1 MKKMLLSII
10 IPILLLAILFFI
22 FPDSHYIDYYLHYIN
37 TASDPL
43 FDWIVIMMGGIS
55 VNDVS
60 MMLIATLLIIYS
72 FALFGKDEDRKT
84 NVKLK
89 HVVYGILGTAIIMRI
104 IYLCLFAINN
114 STCDEYKTINTQ
126 ITDISDNKITVIV
139 DSIPLSKSINSDDA
153 KQAFIGDKININVAK
168 GSLGYYCLGDE
179 YKIIKSAT
187 KTTENIVDKTK
198 EADSKAK
205 SINSINETKPAE
217 ETKPIAEAKPAE
229 EAKSNSQ
236 AKPAPKRYSKEE
248 RAQNEV
254 RVANETEKYNAILDS
269 IDRYEQMLESPLS
282 GKKEIEIRKKVD
294 KLKER
299 LDNVSDKQL
308 LKRLMRNRKAQKEE
322 SYDWYERNEQNF
334 GLILTLIIL
343 FDLCVVGGIYFFVY
357 KHYHKSIDYRL
368 LILAF
373 VGIIFG
379 MRDINDSNITH
390 RKIIKSTIIDK
401 NKNYSSK
408 KLFYRSYSSHRSYSY
423 WVKTKYKGEYISK
436 RVSEETYNF
445 TAKGD
450 TLELEM
456 RGGILGL
463 NLQSDYYRVI
473 PANTRRDYIDN
484 KKESNK
490 YGTDNYSPE
499 SNIAEYNNEKL
510 FWNKIAE
517 QIEQNRKIEGT
528 LSLLLVVDNTAD
540 KHIKKLDI
548 YRCPKGLDKQII
560 YDFINKSK
568 EVKSFTNGTYLMV
581 VHIIKGYIQEKSLKK
596 IETKEDFES
605 LIFEFL
611 YNKMPTVNGLR
622 GSAFIDITVKADG
635 TPEAVV
641 TQSLNPK
648 VDNVALEF
656 VKSIPWEPKQNES
669 KYRLTIM
676 YAKGKLW
683 QVKVW
688 NMD

>member
-22 FPDSHYIDYYLHYIN
+22 FPDSHYLDYYLHYIN

-43 FDWIVIMMGGIS
+43 FDWFVIMMGGIS
-55 VNDVS
+55 ANDIS
-60 MMLIATLLIIYS
+60 MLLIATLLIIYC
-72 FALFGKDEDRKT
+72 FILFDKDEDRNT

-104 IYLCLFAINN
+104 IYLCLFAINI

-153 KQAFIGDKININVAK
+153 KQAFIGDKIVINVGK

-198 EADSKAK
+198 EAVR
-205 SINSINETKPAE
+205 E
-217 ETKPIAEAKPAE
+217 
-229 EAKSNSQ
+229 

-248 RAQNEV
+248 RAQNEI
-254 RVANETEKYNAILDS
+254 RVAKETEKYNAILDS

-294 KLKER
+294 NLKER

-322 SYDWYERNEQNF
+322 SYDWYERNEQNC
-334 GLILTLIIL
+334 GLIWTLIIL

-357 KHYHKSIDYRL
+357 KHYHISIDFRL
-368 LILAF
+368 LIVAF
-373 VGIIFG
+373 AGIIIG
-379 MRDINDSNITH
+379 MRVINDSNITH

-401 NKNYSSK
+401 DKNYTRK
-408 KLFYRSYSSHRSYSY
+408 KSLRKRHSYSY
-423 WVKTKYKGEYISK
+423 WVNTKYKGIYISK

-450 TLELEM
+450 TIELELQ
-456 RGGILGL
+456 GGILGL
-463 NLQSDYYRVI
+463 NLQSDNYRVI

-499 SNIAEYNNEKL
+499 SNIAEYTNEKL

-517 QIEQNRKIEGT
+517 LIEQNRKIEGT

-605 LIFEFL
+605 IIFEFL

-688 NMD
+688 NMDDK

>member
-1 MKKMLLSII
+1 MKKKSISII
-10 IPILLLAILFFI
+10 IPAILLAILFFI
-22 FPDSHYIDYYLHYIN
+22 FPDSHYLDYYLHYIN
-37 TASDPL
+37 TANDPL
-43 FDWIVIMMGGIS
+43 FDWFVIMMGGIS
-55 VNDVS
+55 ANDIS
-60 MMLIATLLIIYS
+60 MMLIATLLIIYC
-72 FALFGKDEDRKT
+72 FILFEKDEDRNT

-104 IYLCLFAINN
+104 IYLCLFAINI

-153 KQAFIGDKININVAK
+153 KQAFIGDKIVINVGK
-168 GSLGYYCLGDE
+168 GSLGYYCLGNE

-198 EADSKAK
+198 EPV
-205 SINSINETKPAE
+205 N
-217 ETKPIAEAKPAE
+217 EAKPARE
-229 EAKSNSQ
+229 VKPVSEAKPANEAKPASE

-269 IDRYEQMLESPLS
+269 IDRYEQMLENPLS

-357 KHYHKSIDYRL
+357 KHYHISIDFRL

-379 MRDINDSNITH
+379 IRAINDSNITH

-401 NKNYSSK
+401 DKNYGK
-408 KLFYRSYSSHRSYSY
+408 NRSYSY

-450 TLELEM
+450 TLEFELQ
-456 RGGILGL
+456 GGILGL
-463 NLQSDYYRVI
+463 NLQSDNYRVI
-473 PANTRRDYIDN
+473 PANIRRDYINNN
-484 KKESNK
+484 KKERKK
-490 YGTDNYSPE
+490 YGTDNYSPKSPE
-499 SNIAEYNNEKL
+499 SNIAEYTNEKL

-581 VHIIKGYIQEKSLKK
+581 VDIIKGYLQEKSLRK

-605 LIFEFL
+605 IIFEFL

-676 YAKGKLW
+676 YAKGNLW

>member
-10 IPILLLAILFFI
+10 IPVLLLAILFFI
-22 FPDSHYIDYYLHYIN
+22 FPNSHYLDYYLHYIN

-43 FDWIVIMMGGIS
+43 FDWFVIMMGGIS
-55 VNDVS
+55 ANDIS
-60 MMLIATLLIIYS
+60 MLLIATLLIIYC
-72 FALFGKDEDRKT
+72 FILFEKDEDRNT

-153 KQAFIGDKININVAK
+153 KQAFIGDKIVINVGK

-187 KTTENIVDKTK
+187 KTTDNIVDKTK

-205 SINSINETKPAE
+205 SVNDTKPAE
-217 ETKPIAEAKPAE
+217 KVTPIAEAKPAE
-229 EAKSNSQ
+229 EAKSDSQ

-248 RAQNEV
+248 RAQNEI
-254 RVANETEKYNAILDS
+254 RVANETKKYNAILDS
-269 IDRYEQMLESPLS
+269 IDRYEQMLENPLS

-322 SYDWYERNEQNF
+322 SYDWYERNEQNC
-334 GLILTLIIL
+334 GLIWTLIIL

-357 KHYHKSIDYRL
+357 KHYHISIDIRL
-368 LILAF
+368 FVLAFGGIIYGILAF
-373 VGIIFG
+373 
-379 MRDINDSNITH
+379 NYSNITH

-401 NKNYSSK
+401 NKNYSK
-408 KLFYRSYSSHRSYSY
+408 KKGYSY

-450 TLELEM
+450 TIELEM
-456 RGGILGL
+456 QGGILGL
-463 NLQSDYYRVI
+463 NLQSDNYRVI
-473 PANTRRDYIDN
+473 PANIRRDYINNN
-484 KKESNK
+484 KKERNK

-499 SNIAEYNNEKL
+499 SPESNIAEYTNEKL

-581 VHIIKGYIQEKSLKK
+581 VHIIKGYIHENSLKK

-605 LIFEFL
+605 IIFEFL

-688 NMD
+688 NMDDK

>member
-1 MKKMLLSII
+1 MTKQNISII
-10 IPILLLAILFFI
+10 IPALLLAVLLFV

-43 FDWIVIMMGGIS
+43 FDWFVIMMGGIS
-55 VNDVS
+55 ANDIS
-60 MMLIATLLIIYS
+60 MLLIATLLIIYC
-72 FALFGKDEDRKT
+72 FILFEKDEDRNT

-114 STCDEYKTINTQ
+114 STCDEYKTINTH
-126 ITDISDNKITVIV
+126 IADISDNKITVIV

-153 KQAFIGDKININVAK
+153 KQAFIGDKIVINVGK

-187 KTTENIVDKTK
+187 KTTENIGDKTK

-217 ETKPIAEAKPAE
+217 ETKPIAEAKPAD

-269 IDRYEQMLESPLS
+269 IDRYEQMLENPLS
-282 GKKEIEIRKKVD
+282 EKKEIEIRKKID
-294 KLKER
+294 NLKKR

-322 SYDWYERNEQNF
+322 SYDWYERNEQNC
-334 GLILTLIIL
+334 GSICTLIIL
-343 FDLCVVGGIYFFVY
+343 FALCVVGGIYFFVY
-357 KHYHKSIDYRL
+357 KHYHKSIDFRL

-373 VGIIFG
+373 LGITYGI
-379 MRDINDSNITH
+379 RAINDSNITH

-401 NKNYSSK
+401 NKDYSK
-408 KLFYRSYSSHRSYSY
+408 KKGYSY

-456 RGGILGL
+456 QGGILGL

-473 PANTRRDYIDN
+473 PANIRRDYIDN

-499 SNIAEYNNEKL
+499 SNIAEYTNEKL

-528 LSLLLVVDNTAD
+528 LSLLLVVNNTAD

-581 VHIIKGYIQEKSLKK
+581 VHIIKGYIQENSLKK

-676 YAKGKLW
+676 YAKGNLW

>member
-22 FPDSHYIDYYLHYIN
+22 FPDSHYLDYYLHYIS

-43 FDWIVIMMGGIS
+43 FDWFVIMMGGIS
-55 VNDVS
+55 VNDIS
-60 MMLIATLLIIYS
+60 MLLIATLLIIYC
-72 FALFGKDEDRKT
+72 FILFEKDEDRNT

-139 DSIPLSKSINSDDA
+139 DSIPLSKSIDIAEHSVA
-153 KQAFIGDKININVAK
+153 VGDSIEIAVGK
-168 GSLGYYCLGDE
+168 GCLGFYCFGKE
-179 YKIIKSAT
+179 YRIGKSAHKVAE
-187 KTTENIVDKTK
+187 KTVTKTK
-198 EADSKAK
+198 ESVR
-205 SINSINETKPAE
+205 
-217 ETKPIAEAKPAE
+217 EAKPAS
-229 EAKSNSQ
+229 EAKPVREAKPASE

-294 KLKER
+294 NLKER

-322 SYDWYERNEQNF
+322 SYDWYERNEQNC
-334 GLILTLIIL
+334 GLIWTLIIL

-357 KHYHKSIDYRL
+357 KHYHISIDIRL
-368 LILAF
+368 FVLAFGGIIYGILAF
-373 VGIIFG
+373 
-379 MRDINDSNITH
+379 NDSNITH

-401 NKNYSSK
+401 DEHYGK
-408 KLFYRSYSSHRSYSY
+408 KSGYSY
-423 WVKTKYKGEYISK
+423 WVNTKYKGEYISK
-436 RVSEETYNF
+436 RVSKETYNF

-450 TLELEM
+450 TIELELQ
-456 RGGILGL
+456 GGILGL
-463 NLQSDYYRVI
+463 NLQSDNYRVI

-490 YGTDNYSPE
+490 YGTDNYSPKSPE
-499 SNIAEYNNEKL
+499 SNIAEYTNEKL

-548 YRCPKGLDKQII
+548 YRCPKGLDKQFI

-581 VHIIKGYIQEKSLKK
+581 VDITKGYLQEKSLKK

-688 NMD
+688 NMDDK

>member
-1 MKKMLLSII
+1 MKKKSISII
-10 IPILLLAILFFI
+10 IPAILLAVLFFI
-22 FPDSHYIDYYLHYIN
+22 FPDSHYLDYYLHYIN
-37 TASDPL
+37 TANDPL
-43 FDWIVIMMGGIS
+43 FDWFVIMMGGIS
-55 VNDVS
+55 ANDIS
-60 MMLIATLLIIYS
+60 MLLIATLLIIYC
-72 FALFGKDEDRKT
+72 FILFEKDEDRNT

-114 STCDEYKTINTQ
+114 STCDEYKTRNTQ

-153 KQAFIGDKININVAK
+153 KQAFIGDKIVINVGK

-217 ETKPIAEAKPAE
+217 ETKPIAEAKPAD
-229 EAKSNSQ
+229 EAKSDSQ

-269 IDRYEQMLESPLS
+269 IDRYEQMLENPLS

-322 SYDWYERNEQNF
+322 SYDWYERNEQNS
-334 GLILTLIIL
+334 GLIWTLIIL

-357 KHYHKSIDYRL
+357 KHYHISIDIRL
-368 LILAF
+368 LILPF
-373 VGIIFG
+373 GGIIFG
-379 MRDINDSNITH
+379 IRAINDSNITH

-401 NKNYSSK
+401 DEHYGKN
-408 KLFYRSYSSHRSYSY
+408 RSYSY

-436 RVSEETYNF
+436 RVSKETYNF

-450 TLELEM
+450 TIEFELQ
-456 RGGILGL
+456 GGILGL
-463 NLQSDYYRVI
+463 NLQSDNYRVI
-473 PANTRRDYIDN
+473 PANIRRDYINNN
-484 KKESNK
+484 KKERNK
-490 YGTDNYSPE
+490 YGTDNYSPKSPE
-499 SNIAEYNNEKL
+499 SNIAEYTNEKL

-548 YRCPKGLDKQII
+548 YRCPKGLDKQLI

-581 VHIIKGYIQEKSLKK
+581 VHIIKGYIHENSLKK

-605 LIFEFL
+605 IIFEFL

-676 YAKGKLW
+676 YAKGNLW

>member
-1 MKKMLLSII
+1 
-10 IPILLLAILFFI
+10 
-22 FPDSHYIDYYLHYIN
+22 
-37 TASDPL
+37 
-43 FDWIVIMMGGIS
+43 
-55 VNDVS
+55 
-60 MMLIATLLIIYS
+60 
-72 FALFGKDEDRKT
+72 
-84 NVKLK
+84 
-89 HVVYGILGTAIIMRI
+89 
-104 IYLCLFAINN
+104 
-114 STCDEYKTINTQ
+114 
-126 ITDISDNKITVIV
+126 
-139 DSIPLSKSINSDDA
+139 
-153 KQAFIGDKININVAK
+153 
-168 GSLGYYCLGDE
+168 
-179 YKIIKSAT
+179 
-187 KTTENIVDKTK
+187 
-198 EADSKAK
+198 
-205 SINSINETKPAE
+205 
-217 ETKPIAEAKPAE
+217 
-229 EAKSNSQ
+229 
-236 AKPAPKRYSKEE
+236 
-248 RAQNEV
+248 
-254 RVANETEKYNAILDS
+254 
-269 IDRYEQMLESPLS
+269 MLENPLS
-282 GKKEIEIRKKVD
+282 GKKEIEIRKKVNN
-294 KLKER
+294 LKER

-334 GLILTLIIL
+334 GLIWTLIIL

-357 KHYHKSIDYRL
+357 KHYHISIDFRL
-368 LILAF
+368 LILPF

-379 MRDINDSNITH
+379 MRAINDSNITH

-401 NKNYSSK
+401 DEHYGK
-408 KLFYRSYSSHRSYSY
+408 KSGSRY

-436 RVSEETYNF
+436 RVSKETYNF

-450 TLELEM
+450 TIEFELQ
-456 RGGILGL
+456 GGILGL
-463 NLQSDYYRVI
+463 NLQSDNYRVI
-473 PANTRRDYIDN
+473 PANIRRDYINNN
-484 KKESNK
+484 KKERNK
-490 YGTDNYSPE
+490 YGTDNYSPKSPE
-499 SNIAEYNNEKL
+499 SNIAEYTNEKL

-581 VHIIKGYIQEKSLKK
+581 VHIIKGYIHENSLKK

-605 LIFEFL
+605 IIFEFL

-688 NMD
+688 NMDDK

>member
-22 FPDSHYIDYYLHYIN
+22 FPDSHYLDYYLHYIN

-43 FDWIVIMMGGIS
+43 FDWFVIMMGGIS
-55 VNDVS
+55 VNDIS
-60 MMLIATLLIIYS
+60 MVLIVTLLIIYCFVLS
-72 FALFGKDEDRKT
+72 EKDKDKDRNT
-84 NVKLK
+84 NIGLK
-89 HVVYGILGTAIIMRI
+89 HIIYGILGSALLIRI
-104 IYLCLFAINN
+104 IYFCLFIVNG
-114 STCDEYKTINTQ
+114 STCSEYKTIKAAINE
-126 ITDISDNKITVIV
+126 INGSKITIVV
-139 DSIPLSKSINSDDA
+139 DSIPLCKSIDIEQHYVA
-153 KQAFIGDKININVAK
+153 VGDTIEIAVGK
-168 GSLGYYCLGDE
+168 GCLGFYCLGKE
-179 YKIIKSAT
+179 YKINKSALT
-187 KTTENIVDKTK
+187 TTENIVNKTK

-217 ETKPIAEAKPAE
+217 ETKPIAEAKPAD

-379 MRDINDSNITH
+379 IRAINDSNITH

-401 NKNYSSK
+401 NKDYSK
-408 KLFYRSYSSHRSYSY
+408 KKGYSY

-456 RGGILGL
+456 QGGILGL
-463 NLQSDYYRVI
+463 NLQSDNYRVI

-676 YAKGKLW
+676 YAKGNLW

>member
-22 FPDSHYIDYYLHYIN
+22 FPDSHYLDYYLHYIN

-43 FDWIVIMMGGIS
+43 FDWFVIMMGGIS
-55 VNDVS
+55 ANDIS
-60 MMLIATLLIIYS
+60 MMLIATLLIIYC
-72 FALFGKDEDRKT
+72 FILFEKDEDRNT

-114 STCDEYKTINTQ
+114 STCDEYKTIKAP
-126 ITDISDNKITVIV
+126 ITEISGSKITVVI
-139 DSIPLSKSINSDDA
+139 DSIPLSKSIDIAQHSVA
-153 KQAFIGDKININVAK
+153 VGDSIEIAVGK
-168 GSLGYYCLGDE
+168 GCLGFYCFGKE
-179 YKIIKSAT
+179 YRIGKSAHKAAE
-187 KTTENIVDKTK
+187 KTVTKTK
-198 EADSKAK
+198 ESV
-205 SINSINETKPAE
+205 S
-217 ETKPIAEAKPAE
+217 
-229 EAKSNSQ
+229 EAKSVSEVKPVSE

-248 RAQNEV
+248 RAQNEI
-254 RVANETEKYNAILDS
+254 RVAKETEKYNAILDS
-269 IDRYEQMLESPLS
+269 IEKYKQILDGPLS
-282 GKKEIEIRKKVD
+282 AQDMVVAKESLD
-294 KLKER
+294 KFNNQ

-308 LKRLMRNRKAQKEE
+308 LKRIMRKREAQKEE
-322 SYDWYERNEQNF
+322 SYDWYERNEQNS
-334 GLILTLIIL
+334 GLYWTLIIL
-343 FDLCVVGGIYFFVY
+343 IDLCIVAGIYFLVY
-357 KHYHKSIDYRL
+357 KYFGKL
-368 LILAF
+368 
-373 VGIIFG
+373 VGIKFSPVLFFIILFIITT
-379 MRDINDSNITH
+379 INRQNITN
-390 RKIIKSTIIDK
+390 RKIIKSVITNKGFDIITK
-401 NKNYSSK
+401 GQRKGQK
-408 KLFYRSYSSHRSYSY
+408 EY
-423 WVKTKYKGEYISK
+423 WVRTKYRDGY
-436 RVSEETYNF
+436 VS
-445 TAKGD
+445 
-450 TLELEM
+450 
-456 RGGILGL
+456 
-463 NLQSDYYRVI
+463 
-473 PANTRRDYIDN
+473 
-484 KKESNK
+484 KKESEYIYENSTI
-490 YGTDNYSPE
+490 GDTIE
-499 SNIAEYNNEKL
+499 EEVLEGFFRINIANGYRIIPSNVRRDRRPTNNKKKSSNSEVDSNSSNSDIAKYDNETL
-510 FWNKIAE
+510 FWNKFEE
-517 QIEQNRKIEGT
+517 QIKKYKNTGGI
-528 LSLLLVVDNTAD
+528 LSLLFVVDNTAD
-540 KHIKKLDI
+540 KHIKKFDI
-548 YRCPKGLDKQII
+548 YRCPKEIDKQFL

-581 VHIIKGYIQEKSLKK
+581 VDIIKGYLQEKSLKK

-605 LIFEFL
+605 IIFEFL